1 MQHLSEMEQL
11 QLQEHNETR
20 CSAERD
26 VKPVLTLERRGV
38 LSAPWGRRSLEL
50 AVRAME
56 GEHALVSQ
64 PAPRPGKARV
74 SHRSRGAAAFHTAQ
88 EQFSGEQR

>member
-11 QLQEHNETR
+11 QLQEHNKTR
-20 CSAERD
+20 CSVERD
-26 VKPVLTLERRGV
+26 VKPVLTLERRRV
-38 LSAPWGRRSLEL
+38 RSAPWGRRSLEL
-50 AVRAME
+50 VVQAME

-64 PAPRPGKARV
+64 TASRPGKARV

-88 EQFSGEQR
+88 EQFSSEQR